1 MGSSQLYSLSWGEFG
16 TSLVSAVQ
24 LLRCHGDLVDVT
36 LAAGG
41 RSFPAHKIVL
51 SAASPFLL
59 DLLKS
64 TPCQHPVVML
74 AGVTAHDLEALLEF
88 VYRGEVSVDPNQL
101 PSLLQA
107 AHCLNIQGLAPGT
120 LNAETM
126 YSLHKLDDMHPS
138 PASHEAL
145 SRDVINSF
153 LPIRRKRKTKR
164 RESTGNA
171 SSTGSSGSKWARHD
185 SLSADSEN
193 QPANH
198 HQNSSHSSHIPE
210 SDVLSNPDTRKN
222 DDGESSNQSADET
235 EIGASGFTGEVV
247 TNHSFNMAK
256 FIGSR
261 VSAAQREIHKV
272 QVQSEVVNTGLVQH
286 IQGSFIQHSDDSGTA
301 FNGVIGHLNTGVS
314 PASGS
319 GGTKIRGASDQ
330 PGACP
335 LCGALLRQARNLR
348 RHLLTSC
355 KYRMSVGPGGG
366 PGVGVGVGAAYS
378 QQPSALE
385 PEVQLQQPA
394 TFASLLPVALPQP
407 GRPSSPLRPLSL
419 QQQQSTS
426 QSQAQEDTPMRT
438 VLLHVQ
444 HSHQSSQPLLPLP
457 PEERSVQLPLPVP
470 LLAPLHLHHSPQ
482 QRRQETACEQI
493 VCKVSPVPSPS
504 PGPSAPCADLVS
516 PAAVECRRVA
526 GTPPVAQQS
535 QQ

>member
-210 SDVLSNPDTRKN
+210 SDVLSNPDTRKT
-222 DDGESSNQSADET
+222 DDGESSNQSADE
-235 EIGASGFTGEVV
+235 
-247 TNHSFNMAK
+247 
-256 FIGSR
+256 
-261 VSAAQREIHKV
+261 
-272 QVQSEVVNTGLVQH
+272 
-286 IQGSFIQHSDDSGTA
+286 
-301 FNGVIGHLNTGVS
+301 TGVS

-407 GRPSSPLRPLSL
+407 GRPSSPLRPLSVQGQHHHPHHQQQPQQQQQQQEQQQQQSSHQHHH

-426 QSQAQEDTPMRT
+426 QSQAQEDTPMRA

-444 HSHQSSQPLLPLP
+444 HSHQSSQQLLPLP

-470 LLAPLHLHHSPQ
+470 LLAPLHHHHSPQ

-516 PAAVECRRVA
+516 PAPVECRRVA

>member
-210 SDVLSNPDTRKN
+210 SDVLSNTDTRKN

-235 EIGASGFTGEVV
+235 GNFLNFQIFLGISFPENNYFHIEYTSLPKDLSDFTSPLLLTLFVF
-247 TNHSFNMAK
+247 HSRQCSIVLTITHNF
-256 FIGSR
+256 R
-261 VSAAQREIHKV
+261 
-272 QVQSEVVNTGLVQH
+272 
-286 IQGSFIQHSDDSGTA
+286 
-301 FNGVIGHLNTGVS
+301 GVS

-419 QQQQSTS
+419 QVHL
-426 QSQAQEDTPMRT
+426 EWCT
-438 VLLHVQ
+438 VL
-444 HSHQSSQPLLPLP
+444 
-457 PEERSVQLPLPVP
+457 
-470 LLAPLHLHHSPQ
+470 
-482 QRRQETACEQI
+482 
-493 VCKVSPVPSPS
+493 
-504 PGPSAPCADLVS
+504 
-516 PAAVECRRVA
+516 
-526 GTPPVAQQS
+526 
-535 QQ
+535 